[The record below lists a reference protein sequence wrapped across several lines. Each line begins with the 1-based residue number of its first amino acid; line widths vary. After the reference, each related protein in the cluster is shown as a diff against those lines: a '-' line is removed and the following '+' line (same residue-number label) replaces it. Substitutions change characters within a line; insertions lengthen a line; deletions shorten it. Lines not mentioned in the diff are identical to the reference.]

1 MARVS
6 MGYPD
11 LQSELAMLDTHGG
24 ASPLDDLEPVA
35 DAAFVAKLIE
45 VVRGVHV
52 APAVQRYAVDLVTA
66 TRQSPEVR
74 LGGSPRATLHL
85 VRAARAWAAIED
97 RDYVLPDDVRA
108 LAVPV
113 LGPDEEVVASLA
125 LVTRTVRKDV
135 TRLRDLGYP
144 VDRVRDG

>member
-11 LQSELAMLDTHGG
+11 VGAELAMLDRHGSV
-24 ASPLDDLEPVA
+24 SPLDDLEPVA
-35 DAAFVAKLIE
+35 DVALVAKLVE
-45 VVRGVHV
+45 TVRCVHV
-52 APAVQRYAVDLVTA
+52 APAVRRYAVDLVTA

-85 VRAARAWAAIED
+85 IKAARASAALDD

-108 LAVPV
+108 LAGPVLAHRLILSSDALLARRTADDVVAYLLTRVPV
-113 LGPDEEVVASLA
+113 PTEA
-125 LVTRTVRKDV
+125 
-135 TRLRDLGYP
+135 
-144 VDRVRDG
+144 